1 MTTTFHPFPRL
12 PLELRLVIW
21 EASISPRTIN
31 FRTCAFRCGGDD
43 QEQRVEVSIP
53 TPKPN
58 ISFWTFTSIPP
69 PPPILHTCRESR
81 NIGLHFQGGYQKA
94 FSTWCLPYF
103 DGSWNNRYLWVNFE
117 LDIIDIGDESPIIYV
132 DEDRDKIKRVKCEL
146 DRKDCVLW
154 NKSEAQLFGWSI
166 IKIFEQLRELC
177 MCIPCDGAPLE
188 LHPDWLPGGSREA
201 FMEGWRTVDYTISSR
216 NGDEDGDG
224 ERSEDGK
231 TDGKMWVTLVLEKEN
246 PCAANNSSRQ

>member
-1 MTTTFHPFPRL
+1 MATTFHPFPRL

-58 ISFWTFTSIPP
+58 ISFWTFTSTPP

-103 DGSWNNRYLWVNFE
+103 DGSWNNRYLWVHFE
-117 LDIIDIGDESPIIYV
+117 LDIFDFGADLDSPIIRIANK
-132 DEDRDKIKRVKCEL
+132 DRSKIKQLRFEL
-146 DRKDCVLW
+146 HGTDCIFW
-154 NKSEAQLFGWSI
+154 NKREAQLESW
-166 IKIFEQLRELC
+166 RVY
-177 MCIPCDGAPLE
+177 
-188 LHPDWLPGGSREA
+188 GGVE
-201 FMEGWRTVDYTISSR
+201 DYGLYGQS
-216 NGDEDGDG
+216 
-224 ERSEDGK
+224 
-231 TDGKMWVTLVLEKEN
+231 
-246 PCAANNSSRQ
+246 